1 MFHQITIVG
10 YLGNDPVMRFT
21 PSGQAVTTLSV
32 ATSRSYTNNAGQKID
47 ETTWFRVSV
56 WGAQAE
62 SCNQYLSKGRPVL
75 IIGRLRPDPDSGGPR
90 IYTRNDGS
98 PGASFEVNAI
108 NVRFLPTGG
117 TGSYQQ
123 DMGEKLDDPR
133 TKISHSRLEFLCHKQ
148 IFQISTC
155 RKTLKPNM

>member
-1 MFHQITIVG
+1 MFQQLTIVG

-21 PSGQAVTTLSV
+21 PSGQPVTSFSV

-75 IIGRLRPDPDSGGPR
+75 VIGRLRPDPDSGGPR
-90 IYTRNDGS
+90 VFTRKDGS
-98 PGASFEVNAI
+98 TGASYEVNAI
-108 NVRFLPTGG
+108 NVRFLPSGG
-117 TGSYQQ
+117 APGFEG
-123 DMGEKLDDPR
+123 DMGEEEGGMEDDEIP
-133 TKISHSRLEFLCHKQ
+133 F
-148 IFQISTC
+148 
-155 RKTLKPNM
+155 

>member
-1 MFHQITIVG
+1 MFQQLTIVG

-21 PSGQAVTTLSV
+21 PGGQAVTSFSV
-32 ATSRSYTNNAGQKID
+32 ATSRSYTNNAGQKVD

-75 IIGRLRPDPDSGGPR
+75 VVGRLRPDPQSGGPR
-90 IYTRNDGS
+90 VYNRKDGS
-98 PGASFEVNAI
+98 PGASFEINAM

-117 TGSYQQ
+117 EGGTNQE
-123 DMGEKLDDPR
+123 DMGDDQGGFEDDEIP
-133 TKISHSRLEFLCHKQ
+133 F
-148 IFQISTC
+148 
-155 RKTLKPNM
+155 